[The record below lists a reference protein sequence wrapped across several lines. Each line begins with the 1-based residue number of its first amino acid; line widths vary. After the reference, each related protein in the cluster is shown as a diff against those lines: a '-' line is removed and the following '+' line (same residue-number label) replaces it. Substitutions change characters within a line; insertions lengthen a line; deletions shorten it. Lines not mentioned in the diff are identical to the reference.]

1 MFASLNL
8 NTCFRFS
15 TPAPALRAVWSM
27 TLPRVGFIR
36 PPFSMTTSAV
46 HHKSLT
52 TNSINFSGLEYL
64 WMPVVPQSAV
74 FCLEFNTR
82 QKLLQPVTT
91 LMVNSACEYS
101 RGGLL
106 SSGHKQNGPLRQER
120 SNISEFIQIHN
131 TSINQPLQ
139 LPAAQ
144 TPLAR
149 RCAGFLTLIKLK
161 SFNQTRRWQVVKITS
176 GCFISSSSD
185 LIGESNFLL
194 GSAPK
199 QPFNSNY

>member
-64 WMPVVPQSAV
+64 WMPVVPQSTV
-74 FCLEFNTR
+74 FCLELNTR

-120 SNISEFIQIHN
+120 SSISEFIQIHN

-161 SFNQTRRWQVVKITS
+161 SFNQTRR
-176 GCFISSSSD
+176 
-185 LIGESNFLL
+185 
-194 GSAPK
+194 
-199 QPFNSNY
+199 